1 MTAATRTTIVNLALR
16 ELGATRVDDY
26 EDRTPEGVIAR
37 DCWEQAVR
45 KALARHEWQF
55 ALKGAELARSS
66 TTPATRF
73 AYRYT
78 LPGDFVRLAA
88 VSSVSQ
94 MFPRLDMDGGFVMRD
109 GSIDSDAE
117 TVFVE
122 YVFDAPAIGAWSPW
136 FIDVLVADLAS
147 VMASPLKSTTERER
161 LEQLAEKR
169 LREGRGIDSV
179 QKAQRSI
186 MPGGWR
192 SAARGAW
199 R

>member
-1 MTAATRTTIVNLALR
+1 MTAATRTTIVNLAMR
-16 ELGATRVDDY
+16 ELGTSRVDDY
-26 EDRTPEGVIAR
+26 TDRTPEAVIAR

-55 ALKGAELARSS
+55 AIKAAELARSA
-66 TTPATRF
+66 TTPTTRF
-73 AYRYT
+73 DYRYT

-88 VSSVSQ
+88 VSGNDTMS
-94 MFPRLDMDGGFVMRD
+94 PRLDQDGGFVLRD
-109 GSIDSDAE
+109 GSIDTSS
-117 TVFVE
+117 E
-122 YVFDAPAIGAWSPW
+122 YVFIEYVYDAPAIGTWSPW
-136 FIDVLVADLAS
+136 FIDVLVADYAS

-179 QKAQRSI
+179 QKAQRS
-186 MPGGWR
+186 PQSGGWR
-192 SAARGAW
+192 VAARGGW

>member
-26 EDRTPEGVIAR
+26 TESSPEAVIAR

-55 ALKGAELARSS
+55 AIKGAELARSA
-66 TTPATRF
+66 TAPTTRF
-73 AYRYT
+73 DYRYT

-88 VSSVSQ
+88 VSASDTMS
-94 MFPRLDMDGGFVMRD
+94 PRLDQDGGFVMRD
-109 GSIDSDAE
+109 GSIDTSSE

-122 YVFDAPAIGAWSPW
+122 YVYDAPAIGTWTPW
-136 FIDVLVADLAS
+136 FIDVLVADYAS

-179 QKAQRSI
+179 QKSQRSVY
-186 MPGGWR
+186 PGGWR
-192 SAARGAW
+192 SAARGGW